1 MALSDCILVHLIV
14 TSHCLHGLW
23 SQHRYFDTH
32 MLFSLF
38 CLVLISWNFLGLFEK
53 KKNLGPFVLWVSI
66 LLLGFTYG
74 FGLLFFFFFST
85 DCMYFTFDC
94 YVHLVTIDWFASI
107 AVWYLLVFLFFN
119 IILTFDLLTGFTF
132 FCYCFCFC
140 FFFFLS
146 LRASLYVGILRNC
159 PLSTIGF
166 FLNMKKFCWPSSFF
180 YLVGI

>member
-1 MALSDCILVHLIV
+1 MALFAWTMEPAQILWFPYIIFSIL
-14 TSHCLHGLW
+14 SG
-23 SQHRYFDTH
+23 FDILE
-32 MLFSLF
+32 LFGF
-38 CLVLISWNFLGLFEK
+38 IWK
-53 KKNLGPFVLWVSI
+53 KKKKILGPFVLWVSV
-66 LLLGFTYG
+66 LLLGFTDG
-74 FGLLFFFFFST
+74 FGLLFFFFFFT

-140 FFFFLS
+140 FFLS
-146 LRASLYVGILRNC
+146 LRASLYVGILRNS

-166 FLNMKKFCWPSSFF
+166 FLNLKKFYWPSSFF
-180 YLVGI
+180 YLVRI